1 MSEPFDLFG
10 GDLSPAPGAPVLLAP
25 APVATPLPEAVANT
39 PLHADV
45 LAVPPALNHCL
56 YAFVAQARWH
66 GHTDPSLDR
75 VYIDKAGRS
84 IVDEVEVTRFAN
96 ELLRGVRSDRP
107 TMTPERWADAI
118 ATARGAAPRTE
129 AREADLTC

>member
-1 MSEPFDLFG
+1 MGRGQLDLFG
-10 GDLSPAPGAPVLLAP
+10 DDPSLAPITPSPAPSAPVVMAP
-25 APVATPLPEAVANT
+25 TPLPEPVAST

-66 GHTDPSLDR
+66 GFTDPALGY
-75 VYIDKAGRS
+75 VYIDKAGRG
-84 IVDEVEVTRFAN
+84 IVDEVEVARFAN

-107 TMTPERWADAI
+107 AMTPERWAEAI
-118 ATARGAAPRTE
+118 AKV
-129 AREADLTC
+129 REAAS